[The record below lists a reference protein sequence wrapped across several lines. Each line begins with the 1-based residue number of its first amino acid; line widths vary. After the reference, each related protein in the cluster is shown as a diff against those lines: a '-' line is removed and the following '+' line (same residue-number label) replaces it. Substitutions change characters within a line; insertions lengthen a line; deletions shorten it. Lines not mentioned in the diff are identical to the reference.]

1 MVKGKMASG
10 IADMRFTVKGPK
22 GQVEISLKGTL
33 REGSKTEYDLESITA
48 RTLSKEETF
57 IPLYE
62 NGAPVVAFLDR
73 SSPSGEAVAVSE
85 ERGREAVSE
94 ERGKEIATEGNGKE
108 TASEESEQKQTT
120 KGNGKEVSTKP
131 QQNGFLLN
139 KPWYYRVGLAVAA
152 GAVMGIVLSLMI
164 MSSRQGPKSSS
175 AYQSLMV
182 LLRENKIAQDVLG
195 DNVSAVGPNSV

>member
-10 IADMRFTVKGPK
+10 VADMRFTVKGPK
-22 GQVEISLKGTL
+22 GQVEIALKGTL

-48 RTLSKEETF
+48 RTRSKEEEKF

-62 NGAPVVAFLDR
+62 NGAPVVTFLDR
-73 SSPSGEAVAVSE
+73 SSSGEVTAS
-85 ERGREAVSE
+85 
-94 ERGKEIATEGNGKE
+94 TEGTGDE
-108 TASEESEQKQTT
+108 TTEESDKKAAATT
-120 KGNGKEVSTKP
+120 DAAKP

-195 DNVSAVGPNSV
+195 DNVSAVAANSV